1 MLEENGLSRRT
12 LLHRALILA
21 GASAAIGA
29 CDAIGLADDDSPFR
43 FDAEQLAL
51 LTAVADVMIPKGNS
65 VGALDAGVPA
75 SFEGLMANWASAETR
90 ASMLEQLALI
100 DALDPEDA
108 AFASLP
114 AERQAELLTAHDA
127 AAIAPSD
134 APNTNPFG
142 PPPATN
148 PEYQRLKQLLVTLYY
163 LSEAALTQ
171 EIAYTHA
178 PGEWKPSVPVT
189 PDTRPEGGPGMF

>member
-1 MLEENGLSRRT
+1 MLEQNGLSRRA
-12 LLHRALILA
+12 LLYRALVLA

-29 CDAIGLADDDSPFR
+29 CDAIGLAGEDSPFR
-43 FDAEQLAL
+43 FDAEQMAL
-51 LTAVADVMIPKGNS
+51 LTAVADVMIPKGES

-75 SFEGLMANWASAETR
+75 SFEGLMANWASPETR
-90 ASMLEQLALI
+90 ASMLEQLAAI
-100 DALDPEDA
+100 DALDADGA

-114 AERQAELLTAHDA
+114 KDRQSELLTAHDA
-127 AAIAPSD
+127 AALAPSD
-134 APNTNPFG
+134 APMASPFG
-142 PPPATN
+142 PPPASN

-178 PGEWKPSVPVT
+178 PGEWKPTIPVT

>member
-1 MLEENGLSRRT
+1 MLEQNGLSRRA
-12 LLHRALILA
+12 LMQRALILA

-43 FDAEQLAL
+43 FDAEQMAL
-51 LTAVADVMIPKGNS
+51 LTAVADVMIPKGDT

-75 SFEGLMANWASAETR
+75 SFEGLMANWASPETR
-90 ASMLEQLALI
+90 ESMIAQMAAI
-100 DALDPEDA
+100 DALDPDGA

-134 APNTNPFG
+134 GPRASPFG

-148 PEYQRLKQLLVTLYY
+148 PEYQRFKQLLVTLFY

-178 PGEWKPSVPVT
+178 PGEWKPSIPVT
-189 PDTRPEGGPGMF
+189 SETRPEGGPGMF

>member
-1 MLEENGLSRRT
+1 MFEENGLSRRA
-12 LLHRALILA
+12 LLHRTLILA

-43 FDAEQLAL
+43 FDADQMAL
-51 LTAVADVMIPKGNS
+51 LAAVADVMIPKGDS

-75 SFEGLMANWASAETR
+75 NFEGLMANWASPDTR
-90 ASMLEQLALI
+90 ASMLEQLAAI
-100 DALDPEDA
+100 DELDPDGA

-114 AERQAELLTAHDA
+114 VERQAELLSAHDA

-134 APNTNPFG
+134 APRANPFG
-142 PPPATN
+142 PPPASN

-163 LSEAALTQ
+163 LSEPALTQ

-178 PGEWKPSVPVT
+178 PGEWKPSIPVT
-189 PDTRPEGGPGMF
+189 SDTRPEGGPGMF